1 MVAVAKVVNFV
12 FVFDSRAIY
21 RFVGAGDVCAAAVAA
36 VATVTAIAVIACRGG
51 IVAGGE
57 CQCERNGC
65 DFIKSFYVV
74 LLFVLDTT

>member
-21 RFVGAGDVCAAAVAA
+21 RFVGAGDVCVAA